1 MDISPFWH
9 GSDVATTG
17 RKDQTGWVIIEGA
30 SVNVDEVVEADL
42 CIVGAGPAG
51 LALARE
57 FIGTDHRVYILETG
71 NERIDDR
78 ARALADGDVVGHPYF
93 DLAESRGFAV
103 GGSSHLWDEWMRA
116 RRLDPIDFRTRP
128 WVPGSGWPIGL
139 AELAPFY
146 DRAEP
151 LLGLSPADLPVPE
164 TLETES
170 LRAPL
175 FRYSNTFDFE
185 AMRREIEASANVCL
199 IVNST
204 VIDLIPDPSNTH
216 LERAVATSG
225 PSHQYSISSRVF
237 VLAGGGIEIPRLLLA
252 ARDGRGIAN
261 SSGLVGRY
269 FMEHPTMRSGVVVP
283 DHLDDFPAGHFE
295 FRSHGSSYVKG
306 ALAPSDEAMEQF
318 SMLNCMVL
326 LAEVDNVMSSEGV
339 RSMAVV
345 KVALRGSNHSGE
357 SASGHLLN
365 AITRPRELWR
375 YAAKGMLYRPESR
388 LRLSISVEQAPDRSS
403 RVLLGERRDEFGVPV
418 AMLDWRLG
426 DLERHTV
433 RCVQESV
440 NDLFQRRG
448 WGQIETK
455 LGEERPPRSFRG
467 EWHHLGTT
475 RMSSSPNRG
484 VVDETGRAHDLP
496 NLYIAGGSTFPTVG
510 YANPTLTI
518 VALSLR
524 LAHELQNVLSRRAS
538 LGPIW

>member
-1 MDISPFWH
+1 M
-9 GSDVATTG
+9 
-17 RKDQTGWVIIEGA
+17 IIEGA

-71 NERIDDR
+71 NERVDDR
-78 ARALADGDVVGHPYF
+78 ARILADGDVVGHTYF
-93 DLAESRGFAV
+93 NLAESRGFAV

-128 WVPGSGWPIGL
+128 WVPGSGWPIGP

-151 LLGLSPADLPVPE
+151 ALGLGPADFPVPE
-164 TLETES
+164 SLETEN

-175 FRYSNTFDFE
+175 FRYSNTFDFD
-185 AMRREIEASANVCL
+185 AIRREIEASANVCL

-204 VIDLIPDPSNTH
+204 VIDLIPNPSNAH

-225 PSHQYSISSRVF
+225 LPHKYSISSRVF

-283 DHLDDFPAGHFE
+283 GDLNDFPADHFE
-295 FRSHGSSYVKG
+295 FRSSGSSHVIG
-306 ALAPSDEAMEQF
+306 ALAPSDEAMQQF

-326 LAEVDNVMSSEGV
+326 VAEVDNVMSSEGL
-339 RSMAVV
+339 RSVAVI
-345 KVALRGSNHSGE
+345 KAALQRSNESGE
-357 SASGHLLN
+357 SALGHLLN
-365 AITRPRELWR
+365 AVTRPRDLWR
-375 YAAKGMLYRPESR
+375 YAARGRLHRPERR
-388 LRLSISVEQAPDRSS
+388 LRLSITVEQAPNPSS
-403 RVLLGERRDEFGVPV
+403 RVLLGDRRDEFGVPV
-418 AMLDWRLG
+418 AVLDWRLG

-433 RCVQESV
+433 RRVQESV
-440 NDLFQRRG
+440 DDLFHRRG
-448 WGQIETK
+448 WGHIETK

-484 VVDETGRAHDLP
+484 VVNEAGRAYDLP

-524 LAHELQNVLSRRAS
+524 LAEELQSVLSRRAS

>member
-1 MDISPFWH
+1 M
-9 GSDVATTG
+9 
-17 RKDQTGWVIIEGA
+17 IIEGT
-30 SVNVDEVVEADL
+30 SIDVDEVVEADL

-57 FIGTDHRVYILETG
+57 FIGTEHRVYILETG
-71 NERIDDR
+71 NDRIDDR
-78 ARALADGDVVGHPYF
+78 ARSLADGDVVGHPYF
-93 DLAESRGFAV
+93 ELSESRGFAV

-116 RRLDPIDFRTRP
+116 RRLDAIDFRTRP
-128 WVPGSGWPIGL
+128 WVPDSGWPIGPG
-139 AELAPFY
+139 ELAPFY

-151 LLGLSPADLPVPE
+151 LLGLSPADLPIPE
-164 TLETES
+164 SLETES

-185 AMRREIEASANVCL
+185 EMRREIEASANVCL

-204 VIDLIPDPSNTH
+204 VIDLIPDPSTAN
-216 LERAVATSG
+216 LDRAVATSG
-225 PSHQYSISSRVF
+225 LPHQYSISSRVF
-237 VLAGGGIEIPRLLLA
+237 VLAGGGIETPRLLLA

-283 DHLDDFPAGHFE
+283 GDLDDFPAGHFE
-295 FRSHGSSYVKG
+295 FRSSGSSRVKG
-306 ALAPSDEAMEQF
+306 ALAPSDGAMEQF

-339 RSMAVV
+339 RSVAVV
-345 KVALRGSNHSGE
+345 KAALQRSNDSGE
-357 SASGHLLN
+357 SAVGHLLN
-365 AITRPRELWR
+365 AVTRPRDLWR
-375 YAAKGMLYRPESR
+375 FGAKGRLYRPESR
-388 LRLSISVEQAPDRSS
+388 LRLSVTVEQAPDPSS
-403 RVLLGERRDEFGVPV
+403 RVLLGDKRDEFGVPV
-418 AMLDWRLG
+418 PVLDWRLG
-426 DLERHTV
+426 ELERHTI

-440 NDLFQRRG
+440 GDLFHRRG
-448 WGQIETK
+448 WGHIETK
-455 LGEERPPRSFRG
+455 LGEERPPRAFRG

-475 RMSSSPNRG
+475 RMSSSSKRG

-510 YANPTLTI
+510 YANPTLTV

-524 LAHELQNVLSRRAS
+524 LADELRSVLSRRAS